1 MAQARLCPACRKTR
15 LSRYNPESLCAP
27 CVRAART
34 TPALAERGAPTWLW
48 DSPPMRDALARV
60 DLAAAVAVFRA
71 AAGLSQHE
79 LADITGWSQSSLS
92 LFESGHRDTLYDVR
106 ALLRFRRKPE
116 ANAHYHQDNDNCD
129 NQHNDTT
136 RAQKHTRTTKPPRT
150 AVNYHRTGQRER
162 RVPCP
167 VNHARG

>member
-15 LSRYNPESLCAP
+15 LSRYNPQPLCAP
-27 CVRAART
+27 CTRAAQA
-34 TPALAERGAPTWLW
+34 TPAPAERGAPTWLW

-106 ALLRFRRKPE
+106 ALLRFADAVDMPRGAAARGTRSDKL
-116 ANAHYHQDNDNCD
+116 
-129 NQHNDTT
+129 TR
-136 RAQKHTRTTKPPRT
+136 RAQRSITGNSPHCGPWEDPGQT
-150 AVNYHRTGQRER
+150 ARAGAQSPAQQCFR
-162 RVPCP
+162 
-167 VNHARG
+167 